1 MRLEA
6 PLEAHLVDE
15 LFEFWEAILG
25 EPNDVT
31 PEALL
36 GHESAQTCMTVYLR
50 RRSGK
55 LAGACLLAASRGLP
69 SLGGFGEGATSP
81 EVRRRGIATELC
93 RRAVDDFRE
102 RGGQALFLGTGNP
115 DTARIYYRL
124 GWRKLAGANVMA
136 NISNG
141 RSPEEFL
148 VDHFRDLGPATVK
161 AAAPAHRVPMI
172 PLLVSPHDW
181 QVLDSSAAMLSTRY
195 AVQNSCLG
203 LYRRYSAVVEDGQ
216 GAWFSAV
223 TEGGYVVGLST
234 ARLDGGG
241 GWCRVDGFTHK
252 AHVRSW
258 AELIQATTDWGAGRG
273 ASSFS
278 ASVSAED
285 EEKQSLF
292 ESIGFRNTGPGEPFD
307 LGGRQVA
314 SVRFERG

>member
-6 PLEAHLVDE
+6 PLEAPLVDE
-15 LFEFWEAILG
+15 LFELWEAIFG
-25 EPNDVT
+25 GPIDVT

-36 GHESAQTCMTVYLR
+36 GHESAQTRMTVYLR

-55 LAGACLLAASRGLP
+55 LAGACLLAVSRGLP
-69 SLGGFGEGATSP
+69 SLGGFGEVATSP
-81 EVRRRGIATELC
+81 EVRRRGLASELC
-93 RRAVDDFRE
+93 RHAVDDFRE
-102 RGGQALFLGTGNP
+102 RGGQGLFLGTDNP
-115 DTARIYYRL
+115 DAARIYYRL

-148 VDHFRDLGPATVK
+148 VDYFRDLGPATVK
-161 AAAPAHRVPMI
+161 AATPADRVPMI

-181 QVLDSSAAMLSTRY
+181 QVLDSNAAMLSTRY
-195 AVQNSCLG
+195 AVQGSCLG

-234 ARLDGGG
+234 ARLDGDGG
-241 GWCRVDGFTHK
+241 CRVDGFTHK

-258 AELIQATTDWGAGRG
+258 AELIRAAGDWGAGRG
-273 ASSFS
+273 ASSTW
-278 ASVSAED
+278 ADVSAED

-307 LGGRQVA
+307 LGGRHVA
-314 SVRFERG
+314 ALRFERR